1 MLVNILNICTDDEL
15 SSQNGDTTDLI
26 DSSTQDYGVYRFSE
40 NRFPKFDFMLVDKN

>member
-26 DSSTQDYGVYRFSE
+26 DSSTQDYGVYRF
-40 NRFPKFDFMLVDKN
+40 FPKFDLMLVDKKL